1 MCQMQ
6 MKSVSNFLYLFL
18 PLKLWNIMDVP
29 LCLLG
34 LIMDEYDI
42 RLFTSDC
49 IKINSENYIGELQ
62 LGKSGADHK
71 CSSICKQ
78 SGDTSLNI
86 YNFPNHI

>member
-6 MKSVSNFLYLFL
+6 MKSGSNFLYLFL
-18 PLKLWNIMDVP
+18 PLKLWNIMNVP
-29 LCLLG
+29 LCHLG
-34 LIMDEYDI
+34 LIMDDSDI

-49 IKINSENYIGELQ
+49 IRINSENYIGELQ
-62 LGKSGADHK
+62 LGKSDADHK
-71 CSSICKQ
+71 CPSVYMQ